1 MDGQRLGEKRRAVV
15 SESAVQR
22 AKVISEFVEGR
33 LTRGNAALALQI
45 SERQVSRWA
54 TRYKAQGVLGCEHG
68 NFGKASP
75 RKVPELIRARVLELA
90 KNKYLGFNFLHLH
103 EMLHAHENLDVG
115 YSTLKRLLRD
125 ERIAKRRRRAS
136 RRTRKHR
143 ERYPQAGLML
153 QMDGSEH
160 RWLAGRPP
168 CVLIAGIDDATSEI
182 PYGVFV
188 PSENLEGYLVVI
200 REICLKKGIPG
211 VIYVDHASW
220 LSGTNKYDEGG
231 QFSRICREL
240 GISLIFANS
249 PQAKG
254 RVERLW
260 QTLQDRLI
268 AELAYHRIQTLEEAT
283 RYLNER
289 FIPETWDARFTVPAK
304 DEEPFW
310 RTSPAKEALEE
321 VLAYKYLRVIR
332 YDHTILWENG
342 MYKIGAELGCSIA
355 NRQAE
360 IRLYPDGTIRG
371 FFAGKDLEL
380 IRIQRP
386 GEKTGKPPKLEKWAL
401 FSRQQAQQSTR
412 KNE

>member
-1 MDGQRLGEKRRAVV
+1 MAELGEKRRAVV
-15 SESAVQR
+15 SENAVQR
-22 AKVISEFVEGR
+22 SKIISEFVEGR
-33 LTRGNAALALQI
+33 LTRENAALALQI

-68 NFGKASP
+68 NFGQVSP
-75 RKVPELIRARVLELA
+75 RRTPELIQARVVELA
-90 KNKYLGFNFLHLH
+90 KTKYLGFNFRHFH
-103 EMLHAHENLDVG
+103 EMLHAHENLDIG
-115 YSTLKRLLRD
+115 YSTLKRMLKD

-136 RRTRKHR
+136 RRPRKHR
-143 ERYPQAGLML
+143 DRYPQAGLMI

-160 RWLAGRPP
+160 RWLAGQPP

-188 PSENLEGYLVVI
+188 PSENLEGYLLVI
-200 REICLKKGIPG
+200 REMLLRKGLPG

-220 LSGTNKYDEGG
+220 LSGTNKYDESG
-231 QFSRICREL
+231 QFGRICKDL
-240 GISLIFANS
+240 GISLIYANS

-268 AELAYHRIQTLEEAT
+268 AELAYHRVDSLEKAT
-283 RYLNER
+283 SYLNDK
-289 FIPETWDARFTVPAK
+289 FLPETWNVRFTVPAK

-310 RTSPAKEALEE
+310 RVSPSKEVIEQT
-321 VLAYKYLRVIR
+321 LAYKYLRVIR
-332 YDHTILWENG
+332 YDHTVLWDG
-342 MYKIGAELGCSIA
+342 GLYKIAADLGCSIA

-360 IRLYPDGTIRG
+360 IRLYSNGTIRG
-371 FFAGKDLEL
+371 FFAGRDLEL
-380 IRIQRP
+380 TRIQRP

-401 FSRQQAQQSTR
+401 FSRQQAQLSAKR
-412 KNE
+412 SE